1 MNIKELHKL
10 LSDMIDEHP
19 ECASLPIRLE
29 LKVDEVNYDVFSN
42 YWLTEYELHSTG
54 MSGYEEEG
62 ELKLIGEE

>member
-1 MNIKELHKL
+1 MTIKQLHTL
-10 LSDMIDEHP
+10 LSDIMKEHP

-29 LKVDEVNYDVFSN
+29 LTDDEENYEQAFN

-62 ELKLIGEE
+62 ELKLIGEQ

>member
-29 LKVDEVNYDVFSN
+29 LTVDEVNYDVFSN